1 MALICSHSDPQAF
14 IIMFKAHK
22 HQDTTYF
29 YSNCLKYEVP
39 QHRATHET
47 QTEISANQSAT
58 WPSQRPRCLNI
69 LDTLC
74 IYLCKT
80 KSKSILGTGTYI
92 SVDMQV
98 IMIETTSYT
107 EIMHLLPQKI

>member
-80 KSKSILGTGTYI
+80 KSKSILGTCI
-92 SVDMQV
+92 SVDMRV